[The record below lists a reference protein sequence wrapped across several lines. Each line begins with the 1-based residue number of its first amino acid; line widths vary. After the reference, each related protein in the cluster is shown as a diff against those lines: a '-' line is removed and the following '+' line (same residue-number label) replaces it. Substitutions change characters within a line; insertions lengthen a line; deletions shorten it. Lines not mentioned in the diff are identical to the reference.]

1 MQHLNTAYQKETDAN
16 FDIEIAGYS
25 LSHPLYDVCEVH
37 IVIPK
42 IWDDHETLTILG
54 HEVLHCMLAD
64 HEEESND
71 LTRKLVGETEVKL
84 PTEVELSDEEL
95 LKLDRQLELEW
106 LREDYEKMGI
116 VVDE

>member
-1 MQHLNTAYQKETDAN
+1 
-16 FDIEIAGYS
+16 
-25 LSHPLYDVCEVH
+25 
-37 IVIPK
+37 
-42 IWDDHETLTILG
+42 
-54 HEVLHCMLAD
+54 MLAD